1 MTPEALP
8 EVAKV
13 AAEVRG
19 YARLTTSFL
28 LLGDRLVEERR
39 LLDAAFCYRAAEFFL
54 LPSDERRAPARQRFV
69 NLVRQAY
76 GILPPHNPTR
86 LTVLAFP
93 SQAQGSAPAIPDLGA
108 R

>member
-1 MTPEALP
+1 MTLEALP

-19 YARLTTSFL
+19 YASLTTSFL

-54 LPSDERRAPARQRFV
+54 LPGDERRARLGSVSSTWFGRRTAFCPRTT
-69 NLVRQAY
+69 
-76 GILPPHNPTR
+76 PH
-86 LTVLAFP
+86 V
-93 SQAQGSAPAIPDLGA
+93 
-108 R
+108 